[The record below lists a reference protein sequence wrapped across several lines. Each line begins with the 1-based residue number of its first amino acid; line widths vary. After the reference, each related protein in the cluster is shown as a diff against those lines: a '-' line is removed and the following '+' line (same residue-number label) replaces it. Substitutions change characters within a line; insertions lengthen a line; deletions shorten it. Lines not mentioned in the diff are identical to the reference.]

1 MNKIKRLNDYKITSG
16 GYLTDILDRA
26 AQAYLIKKEP
36 FYPYWL
42 TASAKIKFLRQ
53 SDEKTP
59 IRMSVTGKT
68 CLWNSGKASVV
79 ACAFDS
85 LSGKMIARA
94 KFKFVGK
101 THLHK
106 GENKCGKL
114 K

>member
-16 GYLTDILDRA
+16 GYLTDILDRT
-26 AQAYLIKKEP
+26 AQSYLIKKEP

-42 TASAKIKFLRQ
+42 TASAQIKFLRQ

-59 IRMSVTGKT
+59 IRMTVTGKT
-68 CLWNSGKASVV
+68 CLWNSSKAVVV

-85 LSGKMIARA
+85 LSGEMIAQA

-101 THLHK
+101 SHLHK
-106 GENKCGKL
+106 GEDKWQGRK
-114 K
+114 